1 MDNKEAVLNDFLR
14 HKGWPS
20 HLLQYLWWERRRA
33 LAKVQCLLSEPVKL
47 YRGPTC
53 LFYRSVTWNSSMLR
67 SISRGSIVR
76 RGGGDSVVHQN
87 GNSGST
93 PVPKKLTPSCNSL
106 HCLLVLRTNCREYL
120 LGCCWCEL
128 VGLIQRQPELAH
140 PCWICAE
147 QAIPADFPND
157 LAGSETS
164 GEIIDGS
171 WVTAEYWKL
180 NVSRVRLFFGF
191 DSVCLLSLIN
201 SFVRPCSKSKILL
214 SQKSLWQG
222 LCKLSGFIPK
232 NGRTDFLG

>member
-53 LFYRSVTWNSSMLR
+53 LFYRSVTWNSSVLR
-67 SISRGSIVR
+67 SILRGSIVR

-93 PVPKKLTPSCNSL
+93 PVPKKLTPSCNNL

-120 LGCCWCEL
+120 LGCCWWEL

-140 PCWICAE
+140 PRWICAK
-147 QAIPADFPND
+147 QAVPADFPND

-180 NVSRVRLFFGF
+180 NVSRVRLFGGF
-191 DSVCLLSLIN
+191 DFVCLLSLIN
-201 SFVRPCSKSKILL
+201 SFVRLCSNSNILL

-222 LCKLSGFIPK
+222 LCKLSDFIPK
-232 NGRTDFLG
+232 KGRKDFWG